1 MTDLKRYGATPDEW
15 AQVSGTDMAAWV
27 LPIASNLT
35 LPISPRSTLQTPGK
49 VPSTKNA
56 NGEIIG
62 IPGWT
67 NAEKTTA
74 AQIEAWRKDPDLGFC
89 LRTGHDG
96 YIALDCDADDPAT
109 AQDIENLL
117 IQICGLAPGSY
128 SKRQRGNA
136 RWAILVHITDDTGD
150 RAKQVISLPPAP
162 TGAPQALEILG
173 TGQQLACAGTHP
185 SGTRYSWTAGIKPLE
200 MTAATLQSFI
210 DTVVMIYGTGNTQTG
225 TISARQRGTT
235 YAAPDRM
242 ADWLTE
248 TGRVLKE
255 GINRELFIKCPW
267 ESDHTASTGPS
278 ETVYFPAGSN
288 GYPEGGFKCL
298 HAHCSH
304 RKLTDFL
311 AWAKLQG
318 YTDTSPENYPN
329 EAQKTAESPAS
340 ADGRA
345 DCMQPT
351 AGERLQAYR
360 SEKTGYIEPSASS
373 VFIAVSA
380 PEISGLKIAY
390 DTFRGKIVSKKR
402 DSSAAEPWTQ
412 FTEEKNLELRIELER
427 YGFKPGKIS
436 KDLIT
441 DAVRLAASEN
451 EIDTMQEYLA
461 RTLPEWDGTPRAERF
476 LSTYCGADDTP
487 YIRAVGRYF
496 WGMLWRRASSPIPIK
511 ADISLVLIGAQG
523 ANKTRFIKA
532 LTPLPET
539 HTELNF
545 NLSASELAMRM
556 GGRIIAEFP
565 EMIGFG
571 KRKLEEIKA
580 FLTLEADT
588 YRPLYSSDLRTVTR
602 RCLFVMTT
610 NNTALFSDRTGNRR
624 YAPVKVGQF
633 NADAVKPDLMQLWAE
648 GKAIYTRCGGLKLH
662 QDIEKIT
669 AVENDNY
676 VLPDSWESAIA
687 DWLEAQNKLPESER
701 AVLQSRAILNAALG
715 FNDSQV
721 KRDDLTRVAEIMQ
734 ALGFIYK
741 VQRQPRLGGKTA
753 KVWARREDEKAI

>member
-15 AQVSGTDMAAWV
+15 AQVSGTGMAAWV

-67 NAEKTTA
+67 TAEKTTA

-89 LRTGHDG
+89 IRTGHDG

-109 AQDIENLL
+109 AEDIENLL

-136 RWAILVHITDDTGD
+136 RWAILVHIKDDTGD

-185 SGTRYSWTAGIKPLE
+185 RGTRYSWTAGIKPLE
-200 MTAATLQSFI
+200 MAAATLQSFI
-210 DTVVMIYGTGNTQTG
+210 DTVAMIYGTGNTQTG

-340 ADGRA
+340 ADGKA

-360 SEKTGYIEPSASS
+360 SEKTGYIEPCATS
-373 VFIAVSA
+373 VYIAMGA
-380 PEISGLKIAY
+380 PEIAGHKIAY
-390 DTFRGKIVSKKR
+390 DTFRGRVVTR
-402 DSSAAEPWTQ
+402 PQEAEADPEAWAV
-412 FTEEKNLELRIELER
+412 FTEEKNLELRIALEK
-427 YGFKPGKIS
+427 YGFKPGSVS

-441 DAVRLAASEN
+441 DAVRLVASEHL
-451 EIDTMQEYLA
+451 IDTMRDYLD
-461 RTLPEWDGTPRAERF
+461 RTLPAWDGTPRAERF
-476 LSTYCGADDTP
+476 LTTYCGADDTP
-487 YIRAVGRYF
+487 YTRAVGRYL
-496 WGMLWRRASSPIPIK
+496 WGMLWRRASSPTPIK

-532 LTPLPET
+532 LALLPET

-580 FLTLEADT
+580 FLTLDADT
-588 YRPLYSSDLRTVTR
+588 YRPLYSSDQRTVTR
-602 RCLFVMTT
+602 RCLFIMTT
-610 NNTALFSDRTGNRR
+610 NNIALFSDRTGNRR
-624 YAPVKVGQF
+624 YAPVKVGRF
-633 NADAVKPDLMQLWAE
+633 NADDIKPDLLQLWAE
-648 GKAIYTRCGGLKLH
+648 GKEIFKKYGGLRLH
-662 QDIEKIT
+662 QDVEQIT
-669 AVENDNY
+669 AVENENF
-676 VLPDSWESAIA
+676 VLPDSWETAVAEWI
-687 DWLEAQNKLPESER
+687 DAQEKMPESER
-701 AVLQSRAILNAALG
+701 AVLQSRTILNCALG
-715 FNDSQV
+715 FDDKLV
-721 KRDDLTRVAEIMQ
+721 KRDDLTRLSEIMQ
-734 ALGFIYK
+734 ALGYTYTTRRAP
-741 VQRQPRLGGKTA
+741 QLGGKPV
-753 KVWARREDEKAI
+753 KVWVTRADR

>member
-1 MTDLKRYGATPDEW
+1 MTELKRYGATPDEW
-15 AQVSGTDMAAWV
+15 AQMINAGLWPHALPVVSNPELKAS
-27 LPIASNLT
+27 PRSNLT
-35 LPISPRSTLQTPGK
+35 TRGK
-49 VPSTKNA
+49 VPSTKNYDGDVTGLA
-56 NGEIIG
+56 N
-62 IPGWT
+62 W
-67 NAEKTTA
+67 TTA
-74 AQIEAWRKDPDLGFC
+74 PDTTPGQLSVWSHDPDLGFC
-89 LRTGHDG
+89 VRTGREG
-96 YIALDCDADDPAT
+96 IRAIDCDVNDPVLSGE
-109 AQDIENLL
+109 IENLFR
-117 IQICGLAPGSY
+117 QICRISD
-128 SKRQRGNA
+128 SEFTKRTRGNA
-136 RWAILVHITDDTGD
+136 RWAVLVKTENPDA
-150 RAKQVISLPPAP
+150 RAKQVIKV
-162 TGAPQALEILG
+162 TGGEIEILG
-173 TGQQLACAGTHP
+173 TGQQLVCAGTHP
-185 SGTRYSWTAGIKPLE
+185 SGTRYAWSAGIHAIQIHESDLN
-200 MTAATLQSFI
+200 AFI
-210 DTVVMIYGTGNTQTG
+210 DAVAMLYGTEELQTAS
-225 TISARQRGTT
+225 ISARRKGETFS
-235 YAAPDRM
+235 APDRM
-242 ADWLTE
+242 ADWLSD
-248 TGRVLKE
+248 TGRILDT
-255 GINRELFIKCPW
+255 GANREIYIKCPW
-267 ESDHTASTGPS
+267 CGEHTADGGIT

-288 GYPEGGFKCL
+288 GYPGGGFKCL

-304 RKLTDFL
+304 RSLPDFL
-311 AWAKLQG
+311 AWAKGQG
-318 YTDTSPENYPN
+318 FTETTPESYPDEN
-329 EAQKTAESPAS
+329 TKNHTGSPA
-340 ADGRA
+340 AAEGKEDYT
-345 DCMQPT
+345 QPT

-412 FTEEKNLELRIELER
+412 FTEEKNLEIRIELER

-451 EIDTMQEYLA
+451 MIDTMQEYLA

-588 YRPLYSSDLRTVTR
+588 YRPLYSSDQRTVTR

-610 NNTALFSDRTGNRR
+610 NNAALFSDRTGNRR

-715 FNDSQV
+715 FNDAQV

-741 VQRQPRLGGKTA
+741 VQRQPQLGGKTA
-753 KVWARREDEKAI
+753 KVWARKEDERAV

>member
-1 MTDLKRYGATPDEW
+1 MTASKQYGAKSEEW
-15 AQVSGTDMAAWV
+15 RQATESGLTAHLLPVVSNPELKASAK
-27 LPIASNLT
+27 SNLT
-35 LPISPRSTLQTPGK
+35 TRGK
-49 VPSTKNA
+49 VPSVKNA
-56 NGEIIG
+56 AGEVVG
-62 IPGWT
+62 LPGWT
-67 NAEKTTA
+67 SAPDTTA
-74 AQIEAWRKDPDLGFC
+74 AQIQTWAKDPDLGFC
-89 LRTGHDG
+89 VRTGRAG
-96 YIALDCDADDPAT
+96 VFAIDADIDDPALS
-109 AQDIENLL
+109 AEIEA
-117 IQICGLAPGSY
+117 IFKQICSAPDFT
-128 SKRQRGNA
+128 KRTRGNA
-136 RWAILVHITDDTGD
+136 RWATLVKLDDTTPRG
-150 RAKQVISLPPAP
+150 KQIISVQN
-162 TGAPQALEILG
+162 GQKVEILG
-173 TGQQLACAGTHP
+173 AGQQLVCAGTHP
-185 SGTRYSWTAGIKPLE
+185 GGARYEWTAGVHAVKITAKELDAFINTVTMLYGTE
-200 MTAATLQSFI
+200 TTSTAAVSVRQK
-210 DTVVMIYGTGNTQTG
+210 GQTF
-225 TISARQRGTT
+225 S
-235 YAAPDRM
+235 APDAI
-242 ADWLTE
+242 ADWLSS
-248 TGRVLKE
+248 TGRIL
-255 GINRELFIKCPW
+255 GTGANREIYIKCPW
-267 ESDHTASTGPS
+267 CGEHTAGGGIT
-278 ETVYFPAGSN
+278 ETAYFPAGSN
-288 GYPEGGFKCL
+288 GYTGGGFKCL

-304 RKLTDFL
+304 RSLPDFL
-311 AWAKLQG
+311 AWIKGQG
-318 YTDTSPENYPN
+318 FTETTPESYPDEN
-329 EAQKTAESPAS
+329 TKNTAENPA
-340 ADGRA
+340 AAEGKEDYT
-345 DCMQPT
+345 QPT

-402 DSSAAEPWTQ
+402 DSGAAEPWTQ
-412 FTEEKNLELRIELER
+412 FTEEKNLEIRIELER

-436 KDLIT
+436 KDLIS
-441 DAVRLAASEN
+441 DAVKLAASEN

-588 YRPLYSSDLRTVTR
+588 YRPLYSSDQRTVTR

-610 NNTALFSDRTGNRR
+610 NNAALFSDRTGNRR

-687 DWLEAQNKLPESER
+687 DWLEAQDKLPESER

-715 FNDSQV
+715 FNDAQV

-741 VQRQPRLGGKTA
+741 VQRQPQLGGKTA
-753 KVWARREDEKAI
+753 KVWARKEDEKAV

>member
-1 MTDLKRYGATPDEW
+1 MTEVKRYGATPQEW
-15 AQVSGTDMAAWV
+15 AQMINAGLGSHALPVVSNPELKAS
-27 LPIASNLT
+27 PRSNLT
-35 LPISPRSTLQTPGK
+35 TRGK
-49 VPSTKNA
+49 VPSTKNYDGNVAGLA
-56 NGEIIG
+56 N
-62 IPGWT
+62 W
-67 NAEKTTA
+67 TTA
-74 AQIEAWRKDPDLGFC
+74 PDTTPGQLSVWSHDPDFGFC
-89 LRTGHDG
+89 IRTGREG
-96 YIALDCDADDPAT
+96 IRAVDCDVNDPAMSHE
-109 AQDIENLL
+109 IEKVFR
-117 IQICGLAPGSY
+117 QICRIPDSEFT
-128 SKRQRGNA
+128 KRTRGNA
-136 RWAILVHITDDTGD
+136 RWAVLVKTENPEA
-150 RAKQVISLPPAP
+150 RAKQVIKV
-162 TGAPQALEILG
+162 TGGGQIEILG
-173 TGQQLACAGTHP
+173 TGQQLVCAGTHP
-185 SGTRYSWTAGIKPLE
+185 SGTRYTWSAGIHAIQIQESELN
-200 MTAATLQSFI
+200 AFI
-210 DTVVMIYGTGNTQTG
+210 DVVAMIYGTEEPQTAG
-225 TISARQRGTT
+225 ISARQKGETFN
-235 YAAPDRM
+235 APDAM
-242 ADWLTE
+242 ADWLSD
-248 TGRVLKE
+248 TGRILDT
-255 GINRELFIKCPW
+255 GANREIYIKCPW
-267 ESDHTASTGPS
+267 CGEHTADGGIT

-288 GYPEGGFKCL
+288 GYPGGGFKCL
-298 HAHCSH
+298 HAHCQQ
-304 RKLTDFL
+304 RNLTDFI
-311 AWAKLQG
+311 AWAKSHG
-318 YTDTSPENYPN
+318 FTETAPESYPDENTKNSAENPTATEGKGDYT
-329 EAQKTAESPAS
+329 
-340 ADGRA
+340 
-345 DCMQPT
+345 QPT

-402 DSSAAEPWTQ
+402 DSSSAEPWTQ
-412 FTEEKNLELRIELER
+412 FTEEKNLEIRIELER

-451 EIDTMQEYLA
+451 TIDTMQEYLA

-588 YRPLYSSDLRTVTR
+588 YRPLYSSDQRTVTR

-610 NNTALFSDRTGNRR
+610 NNAALFSDRTGNRR

-715 FNDSQV
+715 FNDAQV

-741 VQRQPRLGGKTA
+741 VQRQPQLGGKTA
-753 KVWARREDEKAI
+753 KVWARKEDEKAV